1 MKRMNLE
8 GMMAKRA
15 DSQYIENHRTDD
27 WLKIKLS
34 NTEEAIICGFTEP
47 RGSRESFGA
56 LILGKYREKNLFIV
70 VIQEPDSI
78 KFH

>member
-34 NTEEAIICGFTEP
+34 NTEEAIFVGLQNP
-47 RGSRESFGA
+47 GVQ
-56 LILGKYREKNLFIV
+56 GKVSE
-70 VIQEPDSI
+70 
-78 KFH
+78 H